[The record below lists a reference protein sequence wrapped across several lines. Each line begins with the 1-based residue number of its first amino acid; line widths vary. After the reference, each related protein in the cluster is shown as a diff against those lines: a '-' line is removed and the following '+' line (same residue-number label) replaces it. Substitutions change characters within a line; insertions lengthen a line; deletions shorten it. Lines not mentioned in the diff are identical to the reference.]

1 MSASRCIVVDRLAAG
16 AIPHQRGLA
25 LVGDADRGE
34 IPRGKPGPGDCLAAG
49 RHHRA
54 PQILRI
60 MLDPAGLREVLQN
73 LLLGDAATVQS
84 ARNTMAREEVVPW
97 SMARTWLVMR
107 FLRGVAPHPPGS
119 RRRRPP

>member
-60 MLDPAGLREVLQN
+60 MFNPAGLWEVLRN
-73 LLLGDAATVQS
+73 FPLGDGGDGVVGAEHGGAGGGGALVDGGIRSPCISS
-84 ARNTMAREEVVPW
+84 ARSRIAM
-97 SMARTWLVMR
+97 
-107 FLRGVAPHPPGS
+107 VAGC
-119 RRRRPP
+119 RRLLH